1 MNELA
6 VKMYSSIVNGKKNNI
21 GSLLPSIQE
30 LASNYDASEADVK
43 QAIGDLIYE
52 GVLDRDPSNREIVRV
67 RNPYLWDLVTG
78 NHSFTNE
85 AKLRG
90 QNPSNKVLTF
100 ERRKSWPQVQKR
112 LQLNKNDEVFVLE
125 RLLFADDE
133 KVGLEFSY
141 MPAKLYEGVTRE
153 MFEGGGSTFKVMQ
166 KKFGLIPEKGV
177 DELAVATLE
186 KREAQLLGREEGEP
200 VLIRFRVTLSPD
212 KIPIKGSRAIYLFS
226 PGYELNI

>member
-6 VKMYSSIVNGKKNNI
+6 VKIYSSIVNREKNNS
-21 GSLLPSIQE
+21 GSFFPTIQE
-30 LASNYDASEADVK
+30 LASNYDTSEDDVN

-52 GVLDRDPSNREIVRV
+52 GVLDRNPSNREIIRI
-67 RNPYLWDLVTG
+67 RKPYLWNLVAG

-90 QNPSNKVLTF
+90 QKPSNKVLTF
-100 ERRKSWPQVQKR
+100 ERRKSWLQVQKR
-112 LQLNKNDEVFVLE
+112 LQLETNDEVFVLE

-141 MPAKLYEGVTRE
+141 MPAKLYEEVTRE

-166 KKFGLIPEKGV
+166 KKFGLIPERGV

-186 KREAQLLGREEGEP
+186 KREAEFLEREEGES

-212 KIPIKGSRAIYLFS
+212 NIPIKGSRAIYLFS
-226 PGYELNI
+226 PGYELKI